1 MRRLGMAAVAVALV
15 PALLAAQTDSSRM
28 RDSSRRSGRQQ
39 QTSSG
44 SVSSNTSTRSG
55 ARLSH
60 DQVTQL
66 QTALQ
71 NAGCDPGTI
80 DGVMGSHTR
89 KAMNCARQKNNIT
102 GNDPNALYQSL
113 NLNFSASDTGAAN
126 GTRSRGNRNASTSAT
141 GASGSMTNGTSG
153 ATGSARRTRGSRTRG
168 TAGDSTRRT
177 TTGRP
182 DSTRRP

>member
-80 DGVMGSHTR
+80 DGVMG
-89 KAMNCARQKNNIT
+89 
-102 GNDPNALYQSL
+102 
-113 NLNFSASDTGAAN
+113 
-126 GTRSRGNRNASTSAT
+126 
-141 GASGSMTNGTSG
+141 
-153 ATGSARRTRGSRTRG
+153 
-168 TAGDSTRRT
+168 
-177 TTGRP
+177 
-182 DSTRRP
+182 

>member
-1 MRRLGMAAVAVALV
+1 MIRLGMAAAAVALV

-44 SVSSNTSTRSG
+44 SVSSSTSMRTG
-55 ARLSH
+55 ARLNH

-80 DGVMGSHTR
+80 DGVMGTHTR
-89 KAMNCARQKNNIT
+89 SAMSCARQKNNIT
-102 GNDPNALYQSL
+102 GNDANALYQSL

-126 GTRSRGNRNASTSAT
+126 GTRSRGNRNGSTSAT
-141 GASGSMTNGTSG
+141 GNNGSITNGTTG
-153 ATGSARRTRGSRTRG
+153 ATGNARGTRRTRTRG
-168 TAGDSTRRT
+168 TAGDSTRRS